1 MVDSLLCCYAL
12 LQIWMVA
19 CTCRLS
25 AHSSDFQW
33 NGDIRFHSC
42 ILDSPKPAFYT
53 KPSSQQKVK
62 LSAVNG
68 HNMQRDF
75 LVIKVD
81 KHFNANTRE
90 YVLSSAWIQH
100 SGVITTKHQHTTD
113 SLWKLTKPYLKSRQ
127 TR

>member
-1 MVDSLLCCYAL
+1 MFNLTMHGMRDKWWIVFCVVMLCYRSEWLRVHVGYRHTLA
-12 LQIWMVA
+12 ISNKME
-19 CTCRLS
+19 T
-25 AHSSDFQW
+25 
-33 NGDIRFHSC
+33 C

-113 SLWKLTKPYLKSRQ
+113 SL
-127 TR
+127 